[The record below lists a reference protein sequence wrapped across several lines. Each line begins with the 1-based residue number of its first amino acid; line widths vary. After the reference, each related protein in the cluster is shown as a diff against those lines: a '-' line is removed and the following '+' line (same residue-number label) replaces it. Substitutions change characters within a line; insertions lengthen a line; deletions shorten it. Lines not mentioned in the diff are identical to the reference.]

1 MLKIY
6 IRSEPG
12 NPGAPGRPGK
22 PSLPRVPGNPIVA
35 LPGSPTSPFTPG
47 IPGEPPGPI
56 PSRQQ
61 WHNEQRSSSKHTVI
75 FLMLQKSLLCLELQP
90 R

>member
-1 MLKIY
+1 MIVLFHSESSMKIDDKIH
-6 IRSEPG
+6 IRGDPG

-22 PSLPRVPGNPIVA
+22 PPLPGVPGNPIVA

-47 IPGEPPGPI
+47 IPGDPPGPI

-61 WHNEQRSSSKHTVI
+61 GHNNQLPISKHI
-75 FLMLQKSLLCLELQP
+75 LAFNE
-90 R
+90 